1 MPVIHRTLAPQIDT
15 MREQVDSIIVFNTTS
30 YLYYYY
36 SHLIVICSIYVYITT
51 LFNHYY
57 HHQRR
62 QQGLNGNVLGTH
74 PIREILGMA
83 MKILQPQEE
92 IQPSSDREQPSSE
105 EGKQSQQQQQQP
117 PHVVMRER
125 VHQVLFNEQSRRP
138 CALGH
143 PCTIDPPPSS
153 SSSSFPSSVLP
164 CDCRVIGRG
173 GWERHTENIPY
184 SLHEFGLASL
194 SPPEPPTAP
203 LTTHPTE
210 PPTTSPTS
218 TMHSINPTEQPTA
231 KNIHPNDPL
240 AGPPSLSEESPLQ
253 GTYGDREHEFTFWPS
268 LSLNPGSEDNNIS
281 FTISFY
287 VFINLHYQYS
297 LVTHSLDISI

>member
-1 MPVIHRTLAPQIDT
+1 
-15 MREQVDSIIVFNTTS
+15 MREQDDSIIVFNTTS

-36 SHLIVICSIYVYITT
+36 SLLLSTCSISIYITT

-57 HHQRR
+57 HQRR
-62 QQGLNGNVLGTH
+62 QHGLNGKVLSTH

-92 IQPSSDREQPSSE
+92 NQPSSE
-105 EGKQSQQQQQQP
+105 EGKQSQQQQQQQ
-117 PHVVMRER
+117 PHGVMRER

-143 PCTIDPPPSS
+143 PCTIDPPSS
-153 SSSSFPSSVLP
+153 SSSSFPSSILP

-194 SPPEPPTAP
+194 SPPEPPTAS
-203 LTTHPTE
+203 LTTPPTE

-218 TMHSINPTEQPTA
+218 TMHPVNPTEQNTA

-240 AGPPSLSEESPLQ
+240 AVPPSLSQELSLQ

-268 LSLNPGSEDNNIS
+268 LSLNPGSGDNNIP
-281 FTISFY
+281 F
-287 VFINLHYQYS
+287 N
-297 LVTHSLDISI
+297 